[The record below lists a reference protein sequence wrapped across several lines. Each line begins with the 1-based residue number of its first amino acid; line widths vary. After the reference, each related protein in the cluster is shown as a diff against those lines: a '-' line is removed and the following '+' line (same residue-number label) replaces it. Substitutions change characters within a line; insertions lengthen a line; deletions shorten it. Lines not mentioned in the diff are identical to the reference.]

1 MPEVPVTIDLSEL
14 ASPLLLL
21 LIGLVGYLTRQAW
34 DRVEKRLD
42 GLEAAQSANT
52 GRLIRIETKLGI
64 ADAHDP
70 A

>member
-1 MPEVPVTIDLSEL
+1 MTINLSEL

-64 ADAHDP
+64 ADAHD
-70 A
+70 AA